1 VVARVGPLRERVND
15 RPWAKR
21 LVETLGGI
29 VQALQGMDSLI
40 AARAYER
47 PAHPQ
52 KAWWKELTRLP

>member
-1 VVARVGPLRERVND
+1 MGK
-15 RPWAKR
+15 KR

-47 PAHPQ
+47 PVHPQ
-52 KAWWKELTRLP
+52 KAWWIELTRLP

>member
-1 VVARVGPLRERVND
+1 VVARVRPFRESQ
-15 RPWAKR
+15 RPAMGKKR

-47 PAHPQ
+47 PVHPQ
-52 KAWWKELTRLP
+52 KAWWIELTRLP